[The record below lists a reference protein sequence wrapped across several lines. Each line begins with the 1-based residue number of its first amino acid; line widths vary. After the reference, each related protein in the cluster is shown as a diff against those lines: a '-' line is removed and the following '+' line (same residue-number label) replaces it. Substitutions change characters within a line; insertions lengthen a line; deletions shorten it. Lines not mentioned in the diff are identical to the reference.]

1 MPADLITLNLAA
13 VAFLMGSAW
22 KLSRDITTLQVQVAT
37 LTESLRELKADLS
50 CLRSP
55 E

>member
-22 KLSRDITTLQVQVAT
+22 KLSRDITTLQVQVVQ
-37 LTESLRELKADLS
+37 LTQSMGELRSEVAR
-50 CLRSP
+50 LRSP